1 MALPYFGKHALDFLG
16 VVFRVKERRSGSRL
30 PHFGAD
36 GLPVGNVV
44 AQSDR
49 DVLVLLCGK

>member
-1 MALPYFGKHALDFLG
+1 MALPYFGENAFDLLG
-16 VVFRVKERRSGSRL
+16 VVFRVKERRRGSRL
-30 PHFGAD
+30 PYFGAD

-49 DVLVLLCGK
+49 DVLVLLCE

>member
-1 MALPYFGKHALDFLG
+1 MALPYFGENAFDFLG
-16 VVFRVKERRSGSRL
+16 VVFRVKERRRGSRL
-30 PHFGAD
+30 PYFGAD

-49 DVLVLLCGK
+49 DVLVLLCE